1 MSLRHQIVDT
11 LLTGDGRIGRLPFL
25 LGIGLLAGLA
35 LVVDQLP
42 DEGGTGLVAMALRLP
57 LLFSLACLLSQRLH
71 DVGRAGWWIWPDL
84 ASGPARRRSTAT
96 ARRPQDCRPSP
107 ARRLPETP
115 TSGQRPPRPSSPELR
130 GPPDWSPRARGCRT
144 GRCRRSGSGPAPRS
158 G

>member
-25 LGIGLLAGLA
+25 LGIGLLAGLG

-71 DVGRAGWWIWPDL
+71 DVGRAGWWIWPILGGLFTLNALSD
-84 ASGPARRRSTAT
+84 GEAT
-96 ARRPQDCRPSP
+96 AGGALLVIGGLGLWPGQTAFNRYGAPP
-107 ARRLPETP
+107 AGLSAFTGPK
-115 TSGQRPPRPSSPELR
+115 TS
-130 GPPDWSPRARGCRT
+130 
-144 GRCRRSGSGPAPRS
+144 
-158 G
+158 